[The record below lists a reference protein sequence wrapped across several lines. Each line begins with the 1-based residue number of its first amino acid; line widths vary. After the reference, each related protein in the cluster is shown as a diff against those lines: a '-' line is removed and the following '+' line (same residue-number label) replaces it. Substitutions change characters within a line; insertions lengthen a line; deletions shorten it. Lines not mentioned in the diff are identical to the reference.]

1 MNCWAVTLMVCK
13 ICTFSLLKSATW
25 AVGSSRSFCFL
36 ILELLADFDSILFL
50 FLWSITCSKSPSE
63 PDFWEFPLEDAIHS
77 SNPDNQTQKI
87 KRKKSKDD
95 FFIYTSG
102 RTQDPDCKICWFFF
116 FTQCEI
122 FWPTTRSK
130 RNILTENV
138 GQKIG
143 HICIL
148 TGIFGQNIG
157 QMKFWP
163 TLTRSQFRSKYFD
176 GSVKIKFRPP
186 FFWPSAIGQNIGQN
200 KNFRSKFSVFSVKNS
215 VKIHS
220 FFCSV
225 GNSVSSS
232 V

>member
-63 PDFWEFPLEDAIHS
+63 PEFWEFPLEDAIHS

-130 RNILTENV
+130 Y
-138 GQKIG
+138 GQK
-143 HICIL
+143 
-148 TGIFGQNIG
+148 GIF
-157 QMKFWP
+157 WP
-163 TLTRSQFRSKYFD
+163 KM
-176 GSVKIKFRPP
+176 
-186 FFWPSAIGQNIGQN
+186 
-200 KNFRSKFSVFSVKNS
+200 SVKNS
-215 VKIHS
+215 VK
-220 FFCSV
+220 SV
-225 GNSVSSS
+225 FWPAFSVKMS
-232 V
+232 VKWNFDQLWLGHNFGQNILTDRSK